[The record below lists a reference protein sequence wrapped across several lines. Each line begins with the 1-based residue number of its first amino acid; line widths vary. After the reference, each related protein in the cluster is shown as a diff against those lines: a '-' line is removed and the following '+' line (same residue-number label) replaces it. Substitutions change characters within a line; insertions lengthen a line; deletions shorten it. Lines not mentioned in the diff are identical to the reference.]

1 MTIQARLNFFYS
13 QLSNEEKR
21 IYVEIVNSL
30 QKLNKSLKVR
40 TMANNIDFHS
50 VLLAVKEDH
59 PEFFYVNFS
68 AITITMNSFSATI
81 YFVFYYNDIDIYWLM
96 DELSDIVSN
105 LQVTGNIKQDE
116 FNIHKFIVNNIDYSY
131 SDISSE
137 SYTIKGALID
147 KKAVCEGY
155 SKAFKFLC
163 DYAKIPC
170 VVVTGT
176 AINSSGKN
184 EKHSWNIVKIKDD
197 FFHVD
202 SIWNRNTLE
211 NLSLSLYLN
220 VSDNFISGNHVWQK
234 NRYPKCNVKSN
245 LESQIINIFDS
256 TNLKAVLNN
265 AVSKK
270 QRHLL
275 LSFSFRID
283 GTENLMN
290 LVNRNLSA
298 INQFSIKSYQGSYI
312 QELNCGVIVFDY

>member
-1 MTIQARLNFFYS
+1 MYIQTKQKFLYS
-13 QLSNEEKR
+13 QLSDEEKR
-21 IYVEIVNSL
+21 IYVDIV
-30 QKLNKSLKVR
+30 KSLRKLSKSVKVR
-40 TMANNIDFHS
+40 TVGNNIGFHS
-50 VLLAVKEDH
+50 IIWAVKEDC

-68 AITITMNSFSATI
+68 AVTVTMNGLSASI
-81 YFVFYYNDIDIYWLM
+81 YFAFYYNNIDIYWLM
-96 DELSDIVSN
+96 DELSDIASN

-116 FNIHKFIVNNIDYSY
+116 FNIHKFIVNNIDYNCSG
-131 SDISSE
+131 ISSD

-176 AINSSGKN
+176 AIDSSGKN
-184 EKHSWNIVKIKDD
+184 EKHSWNIVKINDD

-202 SIWNRNTLE
+202 CTWNRNTLE

-245 LESQIINIFDS
+245 LESQIINIFDI

-275 LSFSFRID
+275 LSFSFRIN
-283 GTENLMN
+283 GTEDLMN

-312 QELNCGVIVFDY
+312 QELNCGVVVFDY